1 MEQPDFDR
9 ADLPDLA
16 DYLARWLLGMR
27 DWCSTCHGRGNVP
40 DVMAPS
46 DSTKTVRCEK
56 CDGRRWKGA
65 IDLERLLVALSH
77 HRRRLAINVSYSPHG
92 YVTWT
97 AEDAD
102 YGQGVQEG
110 DPLHAAYRLG
120 AKVIAGMEKAGTLN
134 RMHPTDYI
142 DH

>member
-1 MEQPDFDR
+1 MEYPDFDR
-9 ADLPDLA
+9 AELPDLA
-16 DYLARWLLGMR
+16 DYVARWLLGMR
-27 DWCSTCHGRGNVP
+27 DWCSNCHGRGNVA

-46 DSTKTVRCEK
+46 DSSRTVRCDRCE
-56 CDGRRWKGA
+56 GRRWKGA

-77 HRRRLAINVSYSPHG
+77 HRRKLAINVSYSTHG
-92 YVTWT
+92 YVVWS

-102 YGQGVQEG
+102 FGEGVQES

-120 AKVIAGMEKAGTLN
+120 AKVIARLEAAGALN
-134 RMHPTDYI
+134 RMQPTDYI